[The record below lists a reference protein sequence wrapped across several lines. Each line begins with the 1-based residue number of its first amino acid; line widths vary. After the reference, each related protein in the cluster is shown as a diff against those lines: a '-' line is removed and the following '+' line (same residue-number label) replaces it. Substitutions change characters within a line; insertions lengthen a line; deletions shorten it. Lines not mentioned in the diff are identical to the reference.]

1 MLPAPTI
8 MTADELLT
16 LHLPDKRTELVRG
29 RLVVREPAG
38 LPLLRG
44 HASRTFQLAPP
55 RRPALEGGTH
65 RLHQREIQ
73 HLPIRYTLQRHQ
85 QRLR

>member
-29 RLVVREPAG
+29 RLVVREAAAATRSRVPYVPAC
-38 LPLLRG
+38 P
-44 HASRTFQLAPP
+44 TPAPSP
-55 RRPALEGGTH
+55 
-65 RLHQREIQ
+65 
-73 HLPIRYTLQRHQ
+73 
-85 QRLR
+85 